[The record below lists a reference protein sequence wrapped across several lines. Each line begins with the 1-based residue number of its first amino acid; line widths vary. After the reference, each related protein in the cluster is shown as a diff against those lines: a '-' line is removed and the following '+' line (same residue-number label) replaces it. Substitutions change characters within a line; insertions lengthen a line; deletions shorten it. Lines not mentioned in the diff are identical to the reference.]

1 MFRRHRRPP
10 AQEPPPELPP
20 LNPEEVAVL
29 GVDLAVLLYRSM
41 VDGTTASL
49 TATLRLDE
57 RGRVS
62 AIDGPTVDGEP
73 RVPPMEVVEQLNQ
86 RSTQL
91 ASLPE
96 DRRPASFTL
105 RVVDGQVDA
114 EIGYR

>member
-1 MFRRHRRPP
+1 MFRRTRRPP
-10 AQEPPPELPP
+10 VPDPPPAAPP

-57 RGRVS
+57 QGRVS
-62 AIDGPTVDGEP
+62 AIDGPAVDGEP
-73 RVPPMEVVEQLNQ
+73 RLPPMEVVEQLNQ
-86 RSTQL
+86 LSTQL

-96 DRRPASFTL
+96 DRRPASFTIQ
-105 RVVDGQVDA
+105 VVDGQVDA